1 MKNIHTDR
9 SSSMVM
15 VTGLAAVLLSL
26 SGCFTHRLPAQAPPT
41 AEPAIAASAGSDAN
55 ARVAELWRSRTRD
68 GVPVDVCLGPG
79 DALEVTVFH
88 WEEMTAVPVRVS
100 AAGTVNLP
108 VVGTLQA
115 AGRSPQQL
123 EADIADKLRAGIM
136 KDPSVRV
143 TVADAAS
150 QQVAVTGA
158 VARPGLVSLT
168 RDNRTVSDLI
178 AEAGGLSED
187 AGGKILFYPAS
198 GDGCSSGGPR
208 SVASL
213 APPADVVPIEIDT
226 NLAQEGASA
235 RENPL
240 LLPVIGGDAIVV
252 NRGRYF
258 VDGWVQTPG
267 AYDVSPGS
275 TAFGALSAAGGALYP
290 ADLSGVVVWRG
301 ERDGSKKR
309 IDVDMERVA
318 AGEQKDVTL
327 QAGDVVSVPASAARM
342 VPYSGYWFVT
352 NVVRVGAGVSVT
364 GF

>member
-1 MKNIHTDR
+1 MDVKR
-9 SSSMVM
+9 
-15 VTGLAAVLLSL
+15 TGNLVVLTACGTALLAT
-26 SGCFTHRLPAQAPPT
+26 SGCFTHRMPPQTPAA
-41 AEPAIAASAGSDAN
+41 ANPAVETSSGDEARS
-55 ARVAELWRSRTRD
+55 RVAKLWKERTRD

-88 WEEMTAVPVRVS
+88 WEEMTAVPVRIS
-100 AAGTVNLP
+100 AAGTINLP
-108 VVGTLQA
+108 VIGTMQA
-115 AGRSPQQL
+115 AGKPPQEL
-123 EADIADKLRAGIM
+123 EADIANKLRAGIM
-136 KDPSVRV
+136 RDPSVRV
-143 TVADAAS
+143 TVVDAAS

-168 RDNRTVSDLI
+168 RDSRTVSDLI

-198 GDGCSSGGPR
+198 GDGCSRSEQR

-213 APPADVVPIEIDT
+213 SPPPDVVPIEIDT
-226 NLAQEGASA
+226 NVAQEGRSVM
-235 RENPL
+235 ENPL

-290 ADLSGVVVWRG
+290 ADLSSVVVWRG
-301 ERDGSKKR
+301 ERDGSKRR
-309 IDVDMERVA
+309 IDVDLERIA
-318 AGEQKDVTL
+318 AGEAKDVTL
-327 QAGDVVSVPASAARM
+327 QAGDVVSVPASAVRM